1 MMDCKMRSLSEPF
14 NAGNYKLELRGRIIN
29 RRSSAKGRSQSVPH
43 LILSLSLPST
53 FPRRILVSLRSSA
66 AVSLVVSHPDGYL
79 FKTEMALNPSP
90 RKHVVPLAS
99 GDEPRSRTS
108 STTANVTKRV
118 FYCGVVVEGSE
129 NGRRLPDEIQD
140 LVLSLGNPLP
150 SDSSGDLLSGPSE
163 STMNEIDKAAQRKR
177 ALLDPAALASVVN
190 ELVTSERS
198 YVKRLQILK
207 NDYADPLRNFARS
220 KDTAIIPA
228 YEAKTLFG
236 NIDNL
241 LPVNEAFLTD
251 LEKMIAPNGL
261 KSVGGVGDVA
271 LRHFKELRGFEQYKQ
286 YYVKREDAQAIF
298 EKEVSKRSSRFAS
311 FIDHIKYQSTDAR
324 NRVGLRELLMEPVQR
339 IPRYTLLFRTMLKHM
354 SPDDPQRAK
363 IIEADEIA
371 SKIAQAETDE
381 QTKRAAIF
389 YCLIATIDGFPPELF
404 SNSRKFIDCIDV
416 EDIMTDS
423 PVSSNASSTS
433 VSATSLHCTLFLF
446 DDKLVIVKRPGNGEK
461 GGRMLSGLD
470 GVDKV
475 TKAGGIPTGKK
486 KSGMTCKGVVDIL
499 DVVVT
504 DIGGADINLFLE
516 NPPQDQS
523 ERWSGRPFRSLSV
536 VNPPMPIN
544 FDPSQTQIEKQRFL
558 ENLWK
563 VQANYRARAGQS
575 VVLCADEQEVESR
588 SGRLILARTY
598 YNVYQRTAFLQE
610 PKKTKVVVHIDRDR
624 YASADPIPFGAG
636 GPPFVVIR
644 VQLMDGGLCRYSVT
658 SSDPNDE
665 GEEDVV
671 QTMRVPS
678 RVVQTIHQFGLFEF
692 KTGRNSIPSTP
703 TAKSKV
709 AIFGLDAISRNLF
722 NGRPGSVGDFFA
734 GSINGHRR
742 HRSRSTT
749 SRSSMY
755 TQTTTTVDSMKSSHR
770 SSTTA
775 ATTISSMDDDASF
788 FASRSSKGKTVSR
801 RTKSRTGSP
810 SDSDRGS
817 PGRNG
822 SRPQSR
828 ASSRGPDS
836 EYSDVDDD
844 DNTIL
849 ARSKDIG
856 SSDYQLAMQLELARQ
871 NSLNQHGKRLA
882 PMQIDAPVE
891 ATIYEEEP
899 PDPVRPSSRMSK
911 DISMQRS
918 LTPGQEDSS
927 KPTDSPPRAS
937 RSLEQPSWD
946 RRPTGPRSPSPLP
959 LKSPRSRRPDVD
971 LPSMDDELAMESR
984 TSQPLSSSLPPT
996 SHINP
1001 ASAIPRSM
1009 RQPFYPTG
1017 NLDSTPKPSTMN
1029 SSVSSATPVEPLSIK
1044 KKTSVRTSGLPPGSP
1059 TPARRSHMKNSP
1071 LSRSLNRVVSPRKV
1085 SPQIRKHKATS
1096 SSGAF
1101 GAEIFE
1107 EVQHLCVSTKEDI
1120 ESSRRS
1126 VKRIKI
1132 ETDAFKPPTQGSIG
1146 SIEEL
1151 YARPSSPE
1159 KISRIPPPQASVAMT
1174 KAAQE
1179 RMEEMRNLLKH
1190 RQAGDGTPRN
1200 RPRAGSLFDTPTR
1213 TPPGTDVASFTRSIG
1228 ILVTE
1233 ADKDLVKAQA
1243 SQDALQKDLA
1253 RLAAEFKERATE
1265 LERTRLDL
1273 QNSRRQ
1279 CELVKSLLADATAEK
1294 EIMYEAF
1301 NEELDGMYN
1310 DANLP
1315 DDEAWQAM
1323 SRDLRQT
1330 KEARNK
1336 LSRENSQL
1344 KRKLAEEELEKEEW
1358 GDLLRAH
1365 GLIS

>member
-1 MMDCKMRSLSEPF
+1 M
-14 NAGNYKLELRGRIIN
+14 
-29 RRSSAKGRSQSVPH
+29 
-43 LILSLSLPST
+43 
-53 FPRRILVSLRSSA
+53 
-66 AVSLVVSHPDGYL
+66 
-79 FKTEMALNPSP
+79 
-90 RKHVVPLAS
+90 
-99 GDEPRSRTS
+99 
-108 STTANVTKRV
+108 
-118 FYCGVVVEGSE
+118 
-129 NGRRLPDEIQD
+129 
-140 LVLSLGNPLP
+140 
-150 SDSSGDLLSGPSE
+150 LSGPSE
-163 STMNEIDKAAQRKR
+163 SSMNEIDKAAQRKR

-271 LRHFKELRGFEQYKQ
+271 LRHFRELRGFEQYKQ

-311 FIDHIKYQSTDAR
+311 FIDHIKYQSTDSR
-324 NRVGLRELLMEPVQR
+324 SRVGLRELLMEPVQR

-416 EDIMTDS
+416 EDIVTDF

-433 VSATSLHCTLFLF
+433 VSAASLHCTLFLF

-486 KSGMTCKGVVDIL
+486 KSGMTCKGVVDVL

-610 PKKTKVVVHIDRDR
+610 PKKTKVVVHIDRD
-624 YASADPIPFGAG
+624 SLWTEDFAG
-636 GPPFVVIR
+636 IQLHRVILTMK
-644 VQLMDGGLCRYSVT
+644 VKKT
-658 SSDPNDE
+658 SCKPRECLLESF
-665 GEEDVV
+665 
-671 QTMRVPS
+671 R
-678 RVVQTIHQFGLFEF
+678 RFGLFEF
-692 KTGRNSIPSTP
+692 KTGRNSIPTTP

-755 TQTTTTVDSMKSSHR
+755 TQTTTTVDSMKSSQSHR

-788 FASRSSKGKTVSR
+788 FASRSSKGKTLSR
-801 RTKSRTGSP
+801 RTKSRSGSP

-817 PGRNG
+817 PGRNA

-828 ASSRGPDS
+828 ASSRGADS

-871 NSLNQHGKRLA
+871 NSLNQHGKRLT

-899 PDPVRPSSRMSK
+899 PDP
-911 DISMQRS
+911 
-918 LTPGQEDSS
+918 EDSS
-927 KPTDSPPRAS
+927 KPLASPPRAS
-937 RSLEQPSWD
+937 SSLEQPSWD

-959 LKSPRSRRPDVD
+959 PKSPRSRRSDAD
-971 LPSMDDELAMESR
+971 LPSMDDDLAMESR
-984 TSQPLSSSLPPT
+984 PDQPLSSSLPPT
-996 SHINP
+996 SHVIP

-1009 RQPFYPTG
+1009 RQPFFPTG
-1017 NLDSTPKPSTMN
+1017 NPDSTPKPSTMN
-1029 SSVSSATPVEPLSIK
+1029 SSLSSVTPVEPLSIK
-1044 KKTSVRTSGLPPGSP
+1044 KKTSVRSSGLPPGSP
-1059 TPARRSHMKNSP
+1059 TPARRSHMKNSS

-1085 SPQIRKHKATS
+1085 SPQMKKHKTTP

-1101 GAEIFE
+1101 GTEIFE

-1126 VKRIKI
+1126 IKRIKI

-1213 TPPGTDVASFTRSIG
+1213 TPPGTDIASFTRSIG
-1228 ILVTE
+1228 VLVTE

-1243 SQDALQKDLA
+1243 SQDALQKDLT
-1253 RLAAEFKERATE
+1253 RLAAEFKERAAE
-1265 LERTRLDL
+1265 LERTRLEL

-1301 NEELDGMYN
+1301 NEELDSMYN